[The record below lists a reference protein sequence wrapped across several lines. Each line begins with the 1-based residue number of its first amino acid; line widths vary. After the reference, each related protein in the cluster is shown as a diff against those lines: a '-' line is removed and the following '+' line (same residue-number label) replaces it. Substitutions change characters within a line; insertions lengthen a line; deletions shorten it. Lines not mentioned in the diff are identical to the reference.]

1 MGLVFGSLTATFDLI
16 PQTPPISHLNDN
28 IKCKFKYCEIFKGY
42 KFIFMDNKLYQI
54 IFLLIN

>member
-28 IKCKFKYCEIFKGY
+28 II
-42 KFIFMDNKLYQI
+42 M
-54 IFLLIN
+54 